1 MLRDAQNAAGIST
14 KKDETIPYRF
24 KPGQSGNPGERPKT
38 AVISTAIR
46 ETLKDEYRS
55 GDKTISEVVEADRF
69 LARAE
74 SHPRRA

>member
-1 MLRDAQNAAGIST
+1 MNQMLRDAQNAVGIST

-55 GDKTISEVVEADRF
+55 GD
-69 LARAE
+69 
-74 SHPRRA
+74 